1 MLDLIEHVV
10 DPVQLVLDCRKLLTP
25 PEIMLIFSP
34 NFDSLAIHV
43 MREQSNLVTPAEHWI
58 YIRLGNPLRKL
69 PRRRPWSRVSLRP
82 AGLILA
88 I

>member
-1 MLDLIEHVV
+1 MLDLIEQVV

-25 PEIMLIFSP
+25 PEIMLIFPP

>member
-1 MLDLIEHVV
+1 MLDLIEQVV

-58 YIRLGNPLRKL
+58 YITRKSVEKIAEKTAME
-69 PRRRPWSRVSLRP
+69 P
-82 AGLILA
+82 G
-88 I
+88 